1 MRVRTEFEEAVRE
14 AFTSA
19 PKTLSPRF
27 FYDETGSLL
36 FEEITRQ
43 PEYYLTRSEQELLDE
58 FAHQMIEECGTPVEI
73 VELGSGSSKKTRT
86 ILEAALSAGKVTYKP
101 IDISESFLMATAER
115 LQTDYPDLRVEPI
128 VGAYETAL
136 NSIYPGES
144 KRLFLF
150 LGSSIG
156 NFEPEAAVA
165 LFQSV
170 SRCMK
175 PDDRFLV
182 GFDYIKNLEQ
192 LLPAYDDSAGAT
204 ESFNKNILA
213 RINREM
219 GSDFDLDDFTH
230 YAPYVPLLER
240 IEMHLVARRDLC
252 ADIPALGIK
261 AKFEEGE
268 TLHTSCSYKY
278 TDKSIERLYEQSKLK
293 RTRSWFHRQNRY
305 GLVMAGLK

>member
-1 MRVRTEFEEAVRE
+1 MRVRTEFEDAVEE
-14 AFTSA
+14 AFTSV
-19 PKTLSPRF
+19 PKTISPRF
-27 FYDETGSLL
+27 FYDEAGSLF

-58 FAHQMIEECGTPVEI
+58 FAPQMIEECGTPIEI

-86 ILEAALSAGKVTYKP
+86 ILEAALSAGEVTYKP
-101 IDISESFLMATAER
+101 IDISESFLMATTEK
-115 LQTDYPDLRVEPI
+115 LQADYPELRVEPM
-128 VGAYETAL
+128 VGAYESAL
-136 NSIYPGES
+136 RSLSPSVS

-156 NFEPEAAVA
+156 NFEPEAAVG
-165 LFQSV
+165 LFRSV
-170 SRCMK
+170 ASGMK

-182 GFDYIKNLEQ
+182 GFDYVKNLEQ
-192 LLPAYDDSAGAT
+192 LLPAYDDPAGAT

-219 GSDFDLDDFTH
+219 GADFDLDDFTH

-240 IEMHLVARRDLC
+240 IEMHLVAKRDLC

-268 TLHTSCSYKY
+268 TLHTSCSHKY
-278 TDKSIERLYEQSKLK
+278 TDKSIERLYEESGLK